1 MKLSTHNLL
10 ICNRKTCSD
19 NENNFPLE
27 IKTTKLKTSTLE
39 FNADK
44 TKLFFSKMDKHAL
57 NKACQFLNETKFNLE
72 QEDLDIN
79 NDEILQF
86 IHHILFEIEI
96 EEGNLICQNCKREY
110 PIKRG
115 IVDMVLKEEEI

>member
-1 MKLSTHNLL
+1 
-10 ICNRKTCSD
+10 
-19 NENNFPLE
+19 
-27 IKTTKLKTSTLE
+27 
-39 FNADK
+39 
-44 TKLFFSKMDKHAL
+44 MDKYAL